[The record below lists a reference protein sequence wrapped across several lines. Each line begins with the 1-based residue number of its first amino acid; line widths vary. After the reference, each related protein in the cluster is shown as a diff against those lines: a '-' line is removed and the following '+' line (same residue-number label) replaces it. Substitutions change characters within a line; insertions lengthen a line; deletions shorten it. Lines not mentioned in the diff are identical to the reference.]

1 MDKFD
6 EQISKGVKSFLDKN
20 VEFSNTE
27 KSKILQT
34 IEKRS
39 NPKTTKIYPAYWTVL
54 ASAAIILCILTFSF
68 LKDGAP
74 DSELTGSDFANGNP
88 EVNEMKKINPCVDGE
103 ENLKDEKEEISKE
116 STPCEDSEE
125 EKTNNKET
133 NVTETV
139 VEEGNVSKES
149 IPVIEKDTET
159 VVEEDNVS
167 KESIPVVEKDTETPS
182 TNVPETDVQLES
194 LPNAE
199 AEATRWNKAAKNLII
214 NDNEFIY
221 VPSRIL
227 IDKEKS
233 NEEVTIFSHEFKAD
247 LKISIE
253 YTVDNETKEITE
265 MRLVGYELPGVDR
278 HDILY
283 AMSVF
288 IGYIDGIT
296 SLNQAVSYLAEIP
309 FATNKEGL
317 YENEFNGKRYEFV
330 LDLTDGLNM
339 LTYRL
344 GE

>member
-39 NPKTTKIYPAYWTVL
+39 NPKTKKNYPAYWTVL
-54 ASAAIILCILTFSF
+54 ASAAIIVCILTFSF

-88 EVNEMKKINPCVDGE
+88 EVNEMKKNNPCVDGE
-103 ENLKDEKEEISKE
+103 ENLKDEKETNETDTVAEKEEISKE

-125 EKTNNKET
+125 EKTDNKET
-133 NVTETV
+133 NETETV

-149 IPVIEKDTET
+149 IPV
-159 VVEEDNVS
+159 
-167 KESIPVVEKDTETPS
+167 VEKDTETAM
-182 TNVPETDVQLES
+182 QLES

-199 AEATRWNKAAKNLII
+199 AEAARWNEVAK
-214 NDNEFIY
+214 DFIARY
-221 VPSRIL
+221 SEYSYNSSRIHK
-227 IDKEKS
+227 DEEKS
-233 NEEVTIFSHEFKAD
+233 NEEVTIFSHDFKTS
-247 LKISIE
+247 LKTSIE
-253 YTVDNETKEITE
+253 YTVNNETKEVTE
-265 MRLVGYELPGVDR
+265 MRLIGYEQPNADR
-278 HDILY
+278 VAIAH
-283 AMSVF
+283 AMSIF
-288 IGYIDGIT
+288 ISYVDNEVSLTKAGGYLG
-296 SLNQAVSYLAEIP
+296 EIP
-309 FATNKEGL
+309 FATDKEGL
-317 YENEFNGKRYEFV
+317 YKNEFNGKRYEYV